1 MYVTPETFFEVIVR
15 DKYKCVFC
23 GTTENSVAVRPN
35 PDTPRSTDN
44 RPFRADEVS
53 TQCIFCFFKK

>member
-1 MYVTPETFFEVIVR
+1 MYVTPEVFFEVIKR

-23 GTTENSVAVRPN
+23 GDTTNSVAVRPN
-35 PDTPRSTDN
+35 PGTPRVGH